1 MCLGDQLLG
10 RPKDTQQS
18 LNRLAALATRD
29 MYRNGN
35 GSLENADRLVASGG
49 RAAAGGLIQWLSE
62 KTRPEEVELALG
74 LLDIR
79 SAACAHE
86 RVVRLQRVALE
97 PPKDHCPVSIGIGAQ
112 LGSVQ
117 ATEVGSALRRRDRA
131 NEREVMRMSQS
142 DNSVDK
148 ASFRDSIPD
157 SHQPTFTLLQQLIE
171 ELVPD
176 ADVSIKWGTIAYDL
190 DGSLFALSANKKHV
204 NLYILTV
211 GLLAEYA
218 DDLAGIPQSKCVL
231 RFSPSAEVPLET
243 LRKVM
248 TDAVERKRAG

>member
-1 MCLGDQLLG
+1 
-10 RPKDTQQS
+10 
-18 LNRLAALATRD
+18 
-29 MYRNGN
+29 
-35 GSLENADRLVASGG
+35 
-49 RAAAGGLIQWLSE
+49 
-62 KTRPEEVELALG
+62 
-74 LLDIR
+74 
-79 SAACAHE
+79 
-86 RVVRLQRVALE
+86 
-97 PPKDHCPVSIGIGAQ
+97 
-112 LGSVQ
+112 
-117 ATEVGSALRRRDRA
+117 
-131 NEREVMRMSQS
+131 MSQA

-157 SHQPTFTLLQQLIE
+157 SHRPTFTLLQQLIE

-231 RFSPSAEVPLET
+231 RFSPSAEVPVET

>member
-1 MCLGDQLLG
+1 
-10 RPKDTQQS
+10 
-18 LNRLAALATRD
+18 
-29 MYRNGN
+29 
-35 GSLENADRLVASGG
+35 
-49 RAAAGGLIQWLSE
+49 
-62 KTRPEEVELALG
+62 
-74 LLDIR
+74 
-79 SAACAHE
+79 
-86 RVVRLQRVALE
+86 
-97 PPKDHCPVSIGIGAQ
+97 
-112 LGSVQ
+112 
-117 ATEVGSALRRRDRA
+117 
-131 NEREVMRMSQS
+131 MSQA
-142 DNSVDK
+142 DNSVDTV
-148 ASFRDSIPD
+148 SFRDSIPD

-176 ADVSIKWGTIAYDL
+176 AEVSIKWGTMAYDL